1 MKDCV
6 DNYNCYLNKKEER
19 QYPTY
24 DGYLYSDGIYDDHI
38 AQGECY
44 RNNPFPIVEGFS
56 GFTDFIFSNWLLI
69 LLILALAFSVYF
81 YTDDKE
87 SYSLKNMS
95 EDALDSIDQFIK
107 NITG

>member
-6 DNYNCYLNKKEER
+6 DNYNCYLNKREER

-44 RNNPFPIVEGFS
+44 RNNPIPIVEGFS
-56 GFTDFIFSNWLLI
+56 GVTDFIFNNWVLI
-69 LLILALAFSVYF
+69 LLILVLALAVY
-81 YTDDKE
+81 YYMNDRETI
-87 SYSLKNMS
+87 SLKELS
-95 EDALDSIDQFIK
+95 DDATDSIEQLIK